1 MEKIKE
7 LIKSERLIV
16 IVRGVKSEQLIP
28 LAEAMYEGGVRLLE
42 VTYSADGRV
51 SDEETAQN
59 IGALVKHF
67 GDRMQIGAGTVL
79 TEKQVALT
87 AAAGGKYIISPNG
100 NPAVINATKKAGLVS
115 IPAAYTPT
123 EIEAAYEC
131 GADFVKLFPVTA
143 LGPAYVKAVRGPSAK
158 FRSSRSAAWICP
170 TLQSTRKPASP
181 VSGSAGTSSTKK
193 CLPQTITRRSPNWRS
208 STFRRSNLFT
218 EPIQTAGAPFGAPFC
233 LFVLVFRLIIT
244 RRGRSK
250 ESEACPPLPI

>member
-7 LIKSERLIV
+7 LIRNERLIV

-42 VTYSADGRV
+42 VTYSANGKV
-51 SDEETAQN
+51 PDEETAKN

-87 AAAGGKYIISPNG
+87 AAAGGKYVISPNA
-100 NPAVINATKKAGLVS
+100 NPAVIAATRKAGLVS

-131 GADFVKLFPVTA
+131 GADFVKLFPVTS
-143 LGPAYVKAVRGPSAK
+143 LGPSYVKAVRGPLNHIPLLAVGGVDLSNLADYAK
-158 FRSSRSAAWICP
+158 AG
-170 TLQSTRKPASP
+170 
-181 VSGSAGTSSTKK
+181 VSGFGIGGNIVDKKMLETGDYAAITDLAKRYVSTVKG
-193 CLPQTITRRSPNWRS
+193 LY
-208 STFRRSNLFT
+208 
-218 EPIQTAGAPFGAPFC
+218 
-233 LFVLVFRLIIT
+233 
-244 RRGRSK
+244 
-250 ESEACPPLPI
+250 